1 MAALDKSSF
10 TAQSRNVAAGES
22 FLRRTLEAIFDMGR
36 HILAKTNY
44 IDRSTEY
51 QSIARGLV
59 EIKIVDKKI
68 GETLIN
74 MAGYRNRLAHMYNI
88 IINEELYQIIQLNM
102 KDIEDFVSK
111 IKNYLK
117 FCWVNFIF
125 K

>member
-22 FLRRTLEAIFDMGR
+22 FLRSTLEAIFDIGR

-59 EIKIVDKKI
+59 EIGIVDKK
-68 GETLIN
+68 
-74 MAGYRNRLAHMYNI
+74 NR
-88 IINEELYQIIQLNM
+88 
-102 KDIEDFVSK
+102 
-111 IKNYLK
+111 
-117 FCWVNFIF
+117 
-125 K
+125 